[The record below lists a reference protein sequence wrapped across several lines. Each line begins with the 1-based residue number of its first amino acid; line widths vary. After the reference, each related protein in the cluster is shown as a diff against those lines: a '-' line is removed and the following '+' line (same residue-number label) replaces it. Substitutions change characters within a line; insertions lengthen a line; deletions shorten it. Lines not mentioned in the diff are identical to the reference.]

1 MIEGK
6 LGLEGYEDGNI
17 PVVHISAKTGQNLDL
32 LLELV

>member
-17 PVVHISAKTGQNLDL
+17 PVVHISAKTG
-32 LLELV
+32 